1 MASVD
6 SSPSSG
12 PTHLPDL
19 SQEVWDMILNQLP
32 LNSQISLRML
42 SRILYSCTPA
52 FTTLM
57 DRVMESSDLMFE
69 RVCMDER
76 DTSHR
81 LNDRLACSACRT
93 RHDADAF
100 TQEEVGKS
108 GEERVCKGQLG
119 KVYLTHDHTIRF
131 RELRA
136 SQHAVYKVR
145 GQLAIGRTV
154 VGVLGEESSS
164 APVAGAEKK
173 DMPTLPASIRWSKHL
188 LGGIRVT
195 YEWYLDLGPRP
206 SGNQLLRAD
215 WLERKLVGYAISFC
229 PHIQASHPRVVDGI
243 LYCHEN
249 AYSGLQDL
257 VACTICETST
267 KLEFH
272 LNKRGNYAEYPPR
285 LFVTVVVTRSFG
297 HAISAQDPLWL
308 NQMVL

>member
-1 MASVD
+1 MASVIP
-6 SSPSSG
+6 SPSSG

-42 SRILYSCTPA
+42 SRTLYSCTPA

-57 DRVMESSDLMFE
+57 DRVMESPDLMFE

-76 DTSHR
+76 DISHS
-81 LNDRLACSACRT
+81 LNNRRACSACRT

-100 TQEEVGKS
+100 TQEELGKS
-108 GEERVCKGQLG
+108 GKERICKGHQG
-119 KVYLTHDHTIRF
+119 EVYLTHNHSIRF

-136 SQHAVYKVR
+136 SLRAVYNVW

-164 APVAGAEKK
+164 APVAGA
-173 DMPTLPASIRWSKHL
+173 DMPPVPASIRWSRHQ

-195 YEWYLDLGPRP
+195 YAWYLDLGPSPR
-206 SGNQLLRAD
+206 SNQFLRVD
-215 WLERKLVGYAISFC
+215 WLERKLAGYAISFC
-229 PHIQASHPRVVDGI
+229 PHIQASHAGVVDGI

-249 AYSGLQDL
+249 GCAGLLD
-257 VACTICETST
+257 VVTCTRCETSAN
-267 KLEFH
+267 LEFH
-272 LNKRGNYAEYPPR
+272 LDDRGNFAQYPPR

-297 HAISAQDPLWL
+297 HAVSAQDPLWL